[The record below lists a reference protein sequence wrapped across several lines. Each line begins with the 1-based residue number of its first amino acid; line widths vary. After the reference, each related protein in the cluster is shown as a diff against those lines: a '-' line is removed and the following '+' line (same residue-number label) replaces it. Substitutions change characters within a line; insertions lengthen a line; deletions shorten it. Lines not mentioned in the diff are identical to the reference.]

1 MLVKVE
7 NKRKCVLASMQK
19 YLCRR
24 FCLGTSNCV
33 ETDILFTFFSC
44 YLVFSVVLTKKKNL
58 DFVMWVFPKVA
69 KTRMMSSVKLPRH
82 CVWGACLVWA
92 PLRSEAEALTD
103 HLGLH
108 SRVPF

>member
-1 MLVKVE
+1 MCACQHAEV
-7 NKRKCVLASMQK
+7 SMQK
-19 YLCRR
+19 VLFGNVQLCRNGYS
-24 FCLGTSNCV
+24 FY
-33 ETDILFTFFSC
+33 ILFLLPCLFSST
-44 YLVFSVVLTKKKNL
+44 YKKKNL

-103 HLGLH
+103 NLGLH

>member
-1 MLVKVE
+1 
-7 NKRKCVLASMQK
+7 
-19 YLCRR
+19 
-24 FCLGTSNCV
+24 
-33 ETDILFTFFSC
+33 
-44 YLVFSVVLTKKKNL
+44 
-58 DFVMWVFPKVA
+58 MWVFPKVA